1 MQTSK
6 NVEKIRILS
15 ENVKQR
21 LQDISTEEVSLA
33 IRWLD
38 DKLRNQQ
45 QIEDNDVAEL
55 CISLTRLQANVHVL
69 KEAFKDL
76 LTSVDSPTPQS

>member
-6 NVEKIRILS
+6 NIDKIRILS
-15 ENVKQR
+15 ENVQQR
-21 LQDISTEEVSLA
+21 LIDISTEEVSLA

-45 QIEDNDVAEL
+45 QIEESDVAEL

-76 LTSVDSPTPQS
+76 LVSVDSTTFQS